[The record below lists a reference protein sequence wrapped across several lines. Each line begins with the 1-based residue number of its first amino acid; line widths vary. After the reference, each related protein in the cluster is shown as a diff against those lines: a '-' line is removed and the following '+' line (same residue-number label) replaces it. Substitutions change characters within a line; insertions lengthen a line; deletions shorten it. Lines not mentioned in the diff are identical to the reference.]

1 MGENYSLTDLATV
14 TNGGANGGSWI
25 WILLFL
31 VIFNNGGWGNRGNV
45 ATTDE
50 LNNATN
56 FTRLE
61 NQVRS
66 NADLTERKTDAII
79 NGICSSSY
87 ENLRNYDTLRY
98 ESALSN
104 KDLSAQMAIGFSANK
119 EAIHAEGEATRA
131 LIQQNKIEALQQ
143 KVSALE
149 MQNAMCG
156 VVRYPTTMS
165 YTAGTSPFCNCNSGC
180 GCGNI

>member
-14 TNGGANGGSWI
+14 TNGGMGGGSWL
-25 WILLFL
+25 WIILFL
-31 VIFNNGGWGNRGNV
+31 AIFNGGFGNRGNV

-50 LNNATN
+50 LNTTSN
-56 FTRLE
+56 FSRLE
-61 NQVRS
+61 NQVRA
-66 NADLTERKTDAII
+66 NADLTERKSDAIV
-79 NGICSSSY
+79 NGICDSSY
-87 ENLRNYDTLRY
+87 ANLQNFSNLRY
-98 ESALSN
+98 ESAIAN

-156 VVRYPTTMS
+156 VVRYPTGMT
-165 YTAGTSPFCNCNSGC
+165 YTAGTSPFCNCNNGC